1 MKRVVLVASLA
12 VCFVA
17 GCSKSPQDLLVGK
30 WTGAGYGDLELTRE
44 GNYFE
49 DGKKIGTYLVLDKD
63 TLQLTDEPNP
73 TTGRVIS
80 EKVKFTVS
88 ETQLSIT
95 TDDGTRTFTRNR

>member
-1 MKRVVLVASLA
+1 MKRLA
-12 VCFVA
+12 ILACLTIGFVA

-30 WTGAGYGDLELTRE
+30 WTGAGYGDLELTKE
-44 GNYFE
+44 GNYYE
-49 DGKKIGTYLVLDKD
+49 DGKKIGTYVVLDKE

-73 TTGRVIS
+73 TTGQVIS

-95 TDDGTRTFTRNR
+95 TADGTRTFTRNR